1 MITIKQLL
9 EQKKNTIVL
18 AWGRL
23 NPPTSGHE
31 LLVNAVAKLAK
42 KYDADHLIYLTKTQD
57 PKKNPLNI
65 EQKLFYARK
74 SFPGMNIVGA
84 NDRVRTF
91 IEAAKSLSGKYDN
104 LVMVAG
110 SDRVIEYKT
119 ILDKYNGK
127 EFNFKNITVVSAG
140 ERDPDADS
148 ASGMSATKMR
158 QAALEGNFDKF
169 KSGAPS
175 KLGQLLTKKMFD
187 DLRFAMGV
195 KEENDVREAYINEK
209 IFSVGDIVSYQNEE
223 YTITYRGSNFLQLE
237 NENGSC
243 KAWLKDCINT
253 GKVNEA
259 VMVKQQDK
267 LKAARIIA
275 MALGYEDAE
284 NKTNPTEIVNA
295 ALRSIRNKPLN
306 KEAKDILSRML
317 ELAKKLEI
325 KFDENI
331 ITEDT
336 ARADYKITKSG
347 RKYRPIIKDQD
358 SKGKSPHIKPVGGES
373 VTESEEEEIA
383 SHPHNLMHKP
393 DIQQSEYKRQRKIH
407 LKMHESEDEDEEDV
421 FDEDEIENL
430 LKNITDD
437 DIIEH
442 GYEDDEFHVVDD
454 ETNEIVEESTEEDKI
469 GVLNEVLSRVE
480 RMRAKVRMMR
490 SKAKRERSLRIA
502 LKKRSNGQVLSK
514 RARRVAV
521 KMIERKLARKPLNQL
536 SVAEKERI
544 EAKIQRMKPIINR
557 IAIKMLPRIRQVE
570 KERLE
575 HKTTAKE

>member
-1 MITIKQLL
+1 MITLKQIL

-31 LLVNAVAKLAK
+31 LLINAVAKLAK

-84 NDRVRTF
+84 NDRIRTF
-91 IEAAKSLSGKYDN
+91 IEAVKSLSGKYDN

-127 EFNFKNITVVSAG
+127 EFDFENITVVSAG
-140 ERDPDADS
+140 ERDPDSDS

-158 QAALEGNFDKF
+158 QAAAEGNFEKF
-169 KSGAPS
+169 KIGVPS
-175 KLGQLLTKKMFD
+175 KLGQINARKMFD
-187 DLRFAMGV
+187 DLRFAMGI
-195 KEENDVREAYINEK
+195 KEENDVREAYINDK

-223 YTITYRGSNFLQLE
+223 YTITFRGSNFLILE

-243 KAWLKDCINT
+243 RAWLKDCINT

-259 VMVKQQDK
+259 IMVKQQDK
-267 LKAARIIA
+267 LRAARIIA
-275 MALGYEDAE
+275 MALGYTDAE
-284 NKTNPTEIVNA
+284 NKTNPAEIVNA
-295 ALRSIRNKPLN
+295 ALRSIKNNPLN
-306 KEAKDILSRML
+306 KEAKDILKRML

-331 ITEDT
+331 ITEDM

-347 RKYRPIIKDQD
+347 RKYRPIIKDKD
-358 SKGKSPHIKPVGGES
+358 SVGKSPYIKPASDNS
-373 VTESEEEEIA
+373 VTESEEEEIDD
-383 SHPHNLMHKP
+383 SYPHNLMHKP
-393 DIQQSEYKRQRKIH
+393 DTKQSEYKRLRKIH
-407 LKMHESEDEDEEDV
+407 LKMHESEDKEDE
-421 FDEDEIENL
+421 FDEDEIEDL
-430 LKNITDD
+430 LKDISDD
-437 DIIEH
+437 DVIEY
-442 GYEDDEFHVVDD
+442 GYEDDEFHIVDD
-454 ETNEIVEESTEEDKI
+454 ETHEIIKESTEDNEQI
-469 GVLNEVLSRVE
+469 LNEVLSRIE
-480 RMRAKVRMMR
+480 RMRAKVRMLR
-490 SKAKRERSLRIA
+490 SKAKRERSLKIA

-514 RARRVAV
+514 RARRIAV
-521 KMIERKLARKPLNQL
+521 KMLEKKLARKPLSQL
-536 SVAEKERI
+536 SVAEKERL
-544 EAKIQRMKPIINR
+544 EARIQRMKPIINR
-557 IAIKMLPRIRQVE
+557 IALKMLPRVRQVE

-575 HKTTAKE
+575 HKTTSKE